1 MHVFVHVGII
11 IEGAARARCRRL
23 GGAAELVKI
32 CVDWGLEQ
40 GWLAEYA
47 LIE

>member
-1 MHVFVHVGII
+1 MNVFVHLGSI
-11 IEGAARARCRRL
+11 IEGAAGARCRR
-23 GGAAELVKI
+23 GAAELVKI
-32 CVDWGLEQ
+32 FLDWGLGQ

>member
-11 IEGAARARCRRL
+11 IEGAARAGGRR
-23 GGAAELVKI
+23 GAAELVKI
-32 CVDWGLEQ
+32 CLDWGLEQ